1 MIPLKAMRLRARNI
15 KNKLESRYWYPEEN
29 NRYNSYTEEYNRII
43 QRMKVMSIINPSS
56 LEYVPNMQQ
65 LDHYMVRR

>member
-29 NRYNSYTEEYNRII
+29 NLYNSYTEEYNRII

>member
-1 MIPLKAMRLRARNI
+1 MTPLKAMRLRARNI
-15 KNKLESRYWYPEEN
+15 MNKLESRYWYPEEN
-29 NRYNSYTEEYNRII
+29 NLYNSYMEEYNRII
-43 QRMKVMSIINPSS
+43 QRMKVMGLINPSS